1 MKFRLAAVAALFC
14 CLACVEINTELG
26 ANLVPVDQTYSIY
39 PKDAL
44 LPPGSISMKMTDSLS
59 GYSQTRI
66 TIGAVRDEK
75 YGLSTRSCAL
85 TLVPALDALDF
96 GNLAAVK
103 IKRFHFAALSIL
115 LRLTL
120 TMLKEYASP
129 AGTIVTCRL
138 VPVLPALTRIS
149 LISLR

>member
-44 LPPGSISMKMTDSLS
+44 LPSGSISMKMTDSLS

-66 TIGAVRDEK
+66 TIGAVRDGK

-85 TLVPALDALDF
+85 TLVPVLDTLDF
-96 GNLAAVK
+96 GNLSAVK
-103 IKRFHFAALSIL
+103 VQRFHFAAVMDTVS
-115 LRLTL
+115 
-120 TMLKEYASP
+120 
-129 AGTIVTCRL
+129 V
-138 VPVLPALTRIS
+138 IS
-149 LISLR
+149 DDQRHIIQNVKVHA